1 MRLPARAVAL
11 ALALAAAPAGAAEG
25 EGHGGG
31 LAALLWQ
38 ALNLAILLAVLL
50 YFARKP
56 VVEYLEQRRTGI
68 QESLES
74 SARLLADAE
83 VKLAEWQ
90 ARSERLDAELA
101 ELRAT
106 SRRIAEEEREQ
117 ILAQARSTAERIRRD
132 ATSAIDQ
139 ELRRARATLSSEAA
153 ELAVEL
159 AARILA
165 ENVGEEDQRRLF
177 DEFLERIETGSRE
190 GR

>member
-1 MRLPARAVAL
+1 VRLPAPAVAL

-90 ARSERLDAELA
+90 ARGERLDAELA